1 MQAKHPDQCDAA
13 IFRARSQDTQH
24 AGGKPPPP
32 GGVFFPR
39 PPVFCRNTAA
49 VRGASESR
57 PSVAG
62 PPVDRLRCPPLMYL
76 WGIDMAS
83 AFVLHL
89 LSAVVWVGG
98 MFFAYMALRPAA
110 VDVLEPPL
118 RLRLWVRVV
127 VNFFPWVW
135 TAVVTLLLTGYGM
148 LFAFFGGLVGVLF
161 FVFVLFG
168 VGLLLLLF
176 FGFVFFVLFRC
187 LFLVVVVVVW

>member
-1 MQAKHPDQCDAA
+1 
-13 IFRARSQDTQH
+13 
-24 AGGKPPPP
+24 
-32 GGVFFPR
+32 
-39 PPVFCRNTAA
+39 
-49 VRGASESR
+49 
-57 PSVAG
+57 
-62 PPVDRLRCPPLMYL
+62 MYL

-118 RLRLWVRVV
+118 RLRLWVRVF

-148 LFAFFGGLVGVLF
+148 LFAFFGGMAGAPIYVHVMQGVGILMML
-161 FVFVLFG
+161 LFG
-168 VGLLLLLF
+168 HIYFAPFRRLKKAVAAEDWQMGGAQLAQVRQFVGLNL
-176 FGFVFFVLFRC
+176 VLG
-187 LFLVVVVVVW
+187 LVVVLVASGGRMITF